1 MIQRIQSL
9 YLLVAAALMSL
20 TLFMPIATFV
30 VDGNT
35 YELSAFALSCGDIS
49 ESTLWMG
56 VMLVM
61 ATLLP
66 LVVIFLFKRRT
77 LQVRLCAVEIVLL
90 LGSLVMIGLYY
101 WLTSRL
107 FENLVVEHRQFGWG
121 APMPLVSLVLTALAS
136 RAIFKDEVLV
146 RSLDRIR

>member
-35 YELSAFALSCGDIS
+35 YELSAFALSCGDMS

-107 FENLVVEHRQFGWG
+107 FENLVVEHRQVGWG

>member
-9 YLLVAAALMSL
+9 YLLLAAAFMSL

-30 VDGNT
+30 VDGQT
-35 YELSAFALSCGDIS
+35 YELTAFSLTCGEIS
-49 ESTLWMG
+49 QSTIWLG
-56 VMLVM
+56 IILVI
-61 ATLLP
+61 ATALP
-66 LVVIFLFKRRT
+66 LITIFLFKRRT
-77 LQVRLCAVEIVLL
+77 LQIRLCAVEVVLL
-90 LGSLVMIGLYY
+90 IGSLVLVALYY

-107 FENLVVEHRQFGWG
+107 FEGLVIDHRQFGWA
-121 APMPLVSLVLTALAS
+121 APMPIVALVLSYLAS

>member
-9 YLLVAAALMSL
+9 YLLLAAAFMSL

-30 VDGNT
+30 VDSQT
-35 YELSAFALSCGDIS
+35 YELTAFSLRCGEIS
-49 ESTLWMG
+49 QSTIWLG
-56 VMLVM
+56 VILVI
-61 ATLLP
+61 ATALP
-66 LVVIFLFKRRT
+66 LITIFLFKKRT
-77 LQVRLCAVEIVLL
+77 LQIRLCAVEVVLL
-90 LGSLVMIGLYY
+90 IGSLVLVALYY

-107 FENLVVEHRQFGWG
+107 FEGLVIDHRQFGWA
-121 APMPLVSLVLTALAS
+121 APMPIVALVLSYLAS

>member
-35 YELSAFALSCGDIS
+35 YELSAFALSCGDMS

>member
-9 YLLVAAALMSL
+9 YLLIAAALMSL
-20 TLFMPIATFV
+20 TLFMSIATFV

-35 YELSAFALSCGDIS
+35 YELSAFALSCGDMS

>member
-35 YELSAFALSCGDIS
+35 YELSAFALSCGDMS

-90 LGSLVMIGLYY
+90 LGSLVVIGLYY

>member
-20 TLFMPIATFV
+20 TLLMPVATFV
-30 VDGNT
+30 VDGQT
-35 YELSAFALSCGDIS
+35 FKLSAFALSCGEVS
-49 ESTLWMG
+49 QGTLWMG
-56 VMLVM
+56 VMLVL

-66 LVVIFLFKRRT
+66 LVIIFLFKRRT

-107 FENLVVEHRQFGWG
+107 FNGLEVEHRQFGWG
-121 APMPLVSLVLTALAS
+121 APMPLVAVVLTALAS

>member
-9 YLLVAAALMSL
+9 YLLLAAALMSL

-30 VDGNT
+30 VDGQT
-35 YELSAFALSCGDIS
+35 YELTAFSLTCGEIS
-49 ESTLWMG
+49 QSTIWLG
-56 VMLVM
+56 VILVI
-61 ATLLP
+61 ATALP
-66 LVVIFLFKRRT
+66 LITIFLFKKRT
-77 LQVRLCAVEIVLL
+77 LQIRLCAVEVVLL
-90 LGSLVMIGLYY
+90 IGSLVLVALYY

-107 FENLVVEHRQFGWG
+107 FEGLVIDHRQFGWA
-121 APMPLVSLVLTALAS
+121 APMPIVALVLSYLAS

>member
-35 YELSAFALSCGDIS
+35 YELSAFALSCGDMS

-107 FENLVVEHRQFGWG
+107 FESLVVEHRQFGWG

>member
-9 YLLVAAALMSL
+9 YLLLAAAFMSL

-30 VDGNT
+30 VDGQT
-35 YELSAFALSCGDIS
+35 YELTAFSLTCGEIS
-49 ESTLWMG
+49 QSTIWLG
-56 VMLVM
+56 VILVI
-61 ATLLP
+61 ATALP
-66 LVVIFLFKRRT
+66 LITIFLFKKRT
-77 LQVRLCAVEIVLL
+77 LQIRLCAVEVVLL
-90 LGSLVMIGLYY
+90 IGSLVLIALYY

-107 FENLVVEHRQFGWG
+107 FEGLVIDHRQFGWA
-121 APMPLVSLVLTALAS
+121 APMPIVALVLSYLAS

>member
-1 MIQRIQSL
+1 M
-9 YLLVAAALMSL
+9 
-20 TLFMPIATFV
+20 
-30 VDGNT
+30 
-35 YELSAFALSCGDIS
+35 S

>member
-9 YLLVAAALMSL
+9 YLLLASAFMSL

-30 VDGNT
+30 VDGQT
-35 YELSAFALSCGDIS
+35 YELTAFSLTCGEMS
-49 ESTLWMG
+49 QSTIWLG
-56 VMLVM
+56 IILAI
-61 ATLLP
+61 ATALP
-66 LVVIFLFKRRT
+66 LITIFLFKKRT
-77 LQVRLCAVEIVLL
+77 LQIRLCAVEVVLL
-90 LGSLVMIGLYY
+90 IGSLVLVALYY

-107 FENLVVEHRQFGWG
+107 FEGLVIDHRQFGWA
-121 APMPLVSLVLTALAS
+121 APMPIVAIVLSYLAS

>member
-9 YLLVAAALMSL
+9 YLLLAAALMSL

-30 VDGNT
+30 VDSQT
-35 YELSAFALSCGDIS
+35 YVLTAFSLTCGELSQ
-49 ESTLWMG
+49 STIWLG
-56 VMLVM
+56 IILVI
-61 ATLLP
+61 ATALP
-66 LVVIFLFKRRT
+66 LITIFLFKRRT
-77 LQVRLCAVEIVLL
+77 LQIRLCAVEVVLL
-90 LGSLVMIGLYY
+90 IGSLVLVALYY

-107 FENLVVEHRQFGWG
+107 FEGLVIDHRQFGWA
-121 APMPLVSLVLTALAS
+121 APMPIVALVLSYLAS

>member
-9 YLLVAAALMSL
+9 YLLLAAAFMSL

-30 VDGNT
+30 VDGQT
-35 YELSAFALSCGDIS
+35 YELTAFSLTCGEIS
-49 ESTLWMG
+49 QSTIWLG
-56 VMLVM
+56 IILAI
-61 ATLLP
+61 ATALP
-66 LVVIFLFKRRT
+66 LITIFLFKKRT
-77 LQVRLCAVEIVLL
+77 LQIRLCAVEVVLL
-90 LGSLVMIGLYY
+90 IGSLVLVALYY

-107 FENLVVEHRQFGWG
+107 FEGLVIEHRQFGWA
-121 APMPLVSLVLTALAS
+121 APMPIVALVLSYLAS

>member
-35 YELSAFALSCGDIS
+35 YALSAFALSCGDMS

>member
-35 YELSAFALSCGDIS
+35 YELSAFALSCGDMS

-66 LVVIFLFKRRT
+66 LVVIFLFKHRT

>member
-9 YLLVAAALMSL
+9 YLLLAAAFMSL

-30 VDGNT
+30 VDGQT
-35 YELSAFALSCGDIS
+35 YELTAFSLTCGEIS
-49 ESTLWMG
+49 QSTIWLG
-56 VMLVM
+56 IILAI
-61 ATLLP
+61 ATALP
-66 LVVIFLFKRRT
+66 LITIFLFKKRT
-77 LQVRLCAVEIVLL
+77 LQIRLCAVEVVLL
-90 LGSLVMIGLYY
+90 IGSLVLVALYY

-107 FENLVVEHRQFGWG
+107 FEGLVIDHRQFGWA
-121 APMPLVSLVLTALAS
+121 APMPIVALVLSYLAS

>member
-30 VDGNT
+30 VDGHT
-35 YELSAFALSCGDIS
+35 FELSAFALGCGEVS
-49 ESTLWMG
+49 QSTLWMG